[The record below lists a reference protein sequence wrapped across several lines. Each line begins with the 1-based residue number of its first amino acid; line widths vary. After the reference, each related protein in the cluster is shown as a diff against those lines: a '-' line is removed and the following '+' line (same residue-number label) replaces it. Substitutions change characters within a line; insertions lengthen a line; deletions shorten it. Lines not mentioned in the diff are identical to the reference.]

1 MATRFFSTAASVC
14 CDNYLESAVWLTI
27 WLVNA
32 GYRPVGKENFSPIN
46 KAKSGHGSA
55 VSLQLILGRWFSP
68 PKGDR
73 GRTLARATMFWGR
86 ETALP
91 CFQLL
96 VKKPGFWAINY
107 KYRVNWTR

>member
-1 MATRFFSTAASVC
+1 
-14 CDNYLESAVWLTI
+14 
-27 WLVNA
+27 
-32 GYRPVGKENFSPIN
+32 
-46 KAKSGHGSA
+46 
-55 VSLQLILGRWFSP
+55 
-68 PKGDR
+68 
-73 GRTLARATMFWGR
+73 MFWGR

>member
-1 MATRFFSTAASVC
+1 MATRFFSTAASLC

-32 GYRPVGKENFSPIN
+32 GYRRVGKENFSPIN
-46 KAKSGHGSA
+46 KLAEIRTRPKSGHGSA
-55 VSLQLILGRWFSP
+55 VSLQLILGRWFYP
-68 PKGDR
+68 RKGDR

-91 CFQLL
+91 CFHLL
-96 VKKPGFWAINY
+96 V
-107 KYRVNWTR
+107 